1 LLVFLLRHD
10 NVMTRASPTG
20 YADGI
25 VAITEELVVTSQA
38 RRAHQAAVR
47 PPVKPPVKLSDVA
60 AAAAVAP
67 MTVSRVLNTP
77 DRVSPATAQRVR
89 EAIDRLGYVPNLIA
103 GGLSSRRTRMV
114 AAIVPTMAHPM
125 FVELVQTFTDALR
138 ARGYEVMLSLSGYGD
153 VDEATLVRAVLA
165 RRPDALL
172 VTGTT
177 HDAPTRQMLADA
189 AIPVVE
195 IFEVARRPVDM
206 LVAVDHEAVGEA
218 VAGYFRARGHA
229 TYAVF
234 AAADPR
240 AQARGCAF
248 AAAARRAGG
257 TVLAETVAPAP
268 STITAGR
275 AALRALLP
283 DLLAPARPR
292 VALFCSSDLLAFGA
306 MVEARAHGIAV
317 PDQLAVCGFGDF
329 ELSAVSDPPFTT
341 VSVEGAQVG
350 QHAAAFLLERLA
362 GDPDA
367 PRPARRETVPY
378 RIIERGSS

>member
-1 LLVFLLRHD
+1 VS
-10 NVMTRASPTG
+10 SPTR
-20 YADGI
+20 
-25 VAITEELVVTSQA
+25 TTP
-38 RRAHQAAVR
+38 RTTR
-47 PPVKPPVKLSDVA
+47 PPVKLIDVA
-60 AAAAVAP
+60 AAASVAP

-77 DRVSPATAQRVR
+77 ERVAAATAQRVR

-125 FVELVQTFTDALR
+125 FVALVQNFTDALR

-172 VTGTT
+172 LTGTS

-195 IFEVARRPVDM
+195 IFEVTRRPIDM
-206 LVAVDHEAVGEA
+206 LVGVDHAAVGAA
-218 VAGYFRARGHA
+218 VAAYFRARGHSHF
-229 TYAVF
+229 AVF

-240 AQARGCAF
+240 AQTRGSAF

-257 TVLAETVAPAP
+257 TVLAEAIAPAP
-268 STITAGR
+268 STIAAGR
-275 AALRALLP
+275 AALRDLLP
-283 DLLAPARPR
+283 RLTPPAEAP

-306 MVEARAHGIAV
+306 LVEARVHAIAV
-317 PDQLAVCGFGDF
+317 PQRLAVCGFGDF
-329 ELSAVSDPPFTT
+329 ELGAAADPPFTT
-341 VSVEGAQVG
+341 VSVESAQVG
-350 QHAAAFLLERLA
+350 QQAATFLLERLA
-362 GDPDA
+362 ATPEA
-367 PRPARRETVPY
+367 PVTARRVIAPY